1 MPSPAGEETIEVDLK
16 TPWKAALLAFLIPG
30 AGHIYQGRTGKGI
43 LFAVCI
49 LGTFFYGLYLGEGR
63 VVYAST
69 TNPVGNPG
77 KFIERWQYACQAA
90 VGLPALPAYM
100 QAWRVESGEKPL
112 FGDNF
117 QRPPYTPQDIA
128 TIYRS
133 EDEILEARTDH
144 LTTNLLTKNPD
155 GTDQIVY
162 HANEGSK
169 WQHDHAFY
177 FELGTIY
184 TVIAGL
190 LNVLAIYDAHSG
202 PVMASEDDD
211 KSNKDD
217 ENKAQG
223 HGKS

>member
-1 MPSPAGEETIEVDLK
+1 MPTPADEEVIEIDLK

-49 LGTFFYGLYLGEGR
+49 LSTFFYGLYLGGGR

-69 TNPVGNPG
+69 TNPIANPG

-90 VGLPALPAYM
+90 VGLPAFPAYM
-100 QAWRVESGEKPL
+100 QAWRVELGEEPL
-112 FGDNF
+112 FSDNF
-117 QRPPYTPQDIA
+117 QRPPFTPTDIDR
-128 TIYRS
+128 IYRT
-133 EDEILEARTDH
+133 DKKIEAARSRH
-144 LTTNLLTKNPD
+144 LTTTLPTKTAD
-155 GTDQIVY
+155 GAPQVVY
-162 HANEGSK
+162 HANESAR
-169 WQHDHAFY
+169 WQYEHAFY

-202 PVMASEDDD
+202 PVLAEKNDD
-211 KSNKDD
+211 KR
-217 ENKAQG
+217 EE
-223 HGKS
+223 